1 MPHPAKEAAMADL
14 THLPSAFTTSFSD
27 GLRIAIPGG
36 AWVFVSGQIGM
47 PMQQADPKPDSF
59 EAEVRIC
66 FARIAKTLSGFG
78 VGLES
83 VVNIKTYLTD
93 LAPYAEFSHVR
104 GELFPTRPP
113 TSTAV
118 QVAGLLFGA
127 RIEIDAV
134 AFVADPAP
142 AQ

>member
-1 MPHPAKEAAMADL
+1 MPDPAQEAAMAEL

-36 AWVFVSGQIGM
+36 AWIFVSGQIGM
-47 PMQQADPKPDSF
+47 PMQATDPKPDSF
-59 EAEVRIC
+59 EDEIRIC
-66 FARIAKTLSGFG
+66 FARIAKTLAQFG

-93 LAPYAEFSHVR
+93 LAPYAEFSRVR
-104 GELFPTRPP
+104 AELFPANPP

-118 QVAGLLFGA
+118 QVAGLLLGA
-127 RIEIDAV
+127 RIEIDAI
-134 AFVADPAP
+134 AFVAD
-142 AQ
+142 Q